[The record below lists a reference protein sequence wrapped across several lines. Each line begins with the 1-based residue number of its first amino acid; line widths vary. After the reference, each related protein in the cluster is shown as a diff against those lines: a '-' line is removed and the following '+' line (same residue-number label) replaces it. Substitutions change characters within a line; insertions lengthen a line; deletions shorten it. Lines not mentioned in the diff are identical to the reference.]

1 MSDVPS
7 TAVEVVTTAQTV
19 AESSGPIWPYV
30 VGGIALV
37 IAAGFWGYK
46 LISRP
51 SFIIKQIRRRNLKAM
66 KKEGVE
72 SSEATVDLDKLLS
85 AIEAHA
91 IDNKMSGA
99 EMVKLLA
106 PLNDANRMKSAKDM
120 YLTMQHIAR
129 EIGDTRLAGE
139 FKSKSTG
146 VKSNS
151 KLMAGLFKRA
161 GI

>member
-7 TAVEVVTTAQTV
+7 AAIDVAASAHTV
-19 AESSGPIWPYV
+19 AESSGAIWPYV

-37 IAAGFWGYK
+37 IAAGFWGFK
-46 LISRP
+46 RMNRP
-51 SFIIKQIRRRNLKAM
+51 TFLIKQIRKRNLKAM
-66 KKEGVE
+66 KKEGIE
-72 SSEATVDLDKLLS
+72 SSEATNDLDRLLS
-85 AIEAHA
+85 AIEAYA
-91 IDNKMSGA
+91 VEK
-99 EMVKLLA
+99 EMKGTDMLKLLA
-106 PLNDANRMKSAKDM
+106 PLNDQNRMKSAKDM

-139 FKSKSTG
+139 FKGKSTG
-146 VKSNS
+146 VKSSS

>member
-37 IAAGFWGYK
+37 IAAGYWGFK
-46 LISRP
+46 RINRP

-66 KKEGVE
+66 KKQGVE
-72 SSEATVDLDKLLS
+72 SSDATVDLDKLLS
-85 AIEAHA
+85 AIEEHA
-91 IDNKMSGA
+91 IEKNMTGSD
-99 EMVKLLA
+99 MVKLLA
-106 PLNDANRMKSAKDM
+106 PLNDTNRMKSAKDM

-129 EIGDTRLAGE
+129 DIGNTRLAGE
-139 FKSKSTG
+139 FKTKSTG